1 MKKWWNTW
9 EPLWQE
15 GKRCVKARGVF
26 SGCRFQIAD
35 LMCFLTLTFSYF
47 LWMISLNRYG
57 VYGEISN
64 NQAVSQSFWNWQA
77 LALQRPA
84 QKLVEGTRRCWAQ
97 RSVGIT
103 TLLTILLYWQVWME
117 MMLKLD
123 FRYNW
128 SLWPKSLKMMYI
140 YISWVSWVLP
150 SPTVPLAIGC
160 SWWPCDDIF
169 DDAIMSCLGFIGHVW
184 DFQKHMD
191 ERFPINNSK
200 FLGTLIDYPPNS
212 ISDNSCR

>member
-103 TLLTILLYWQVWME
+103 TLLTIVLTGVNGNDAETWFQIQLVIMAKEPQNDV
-117 MMLKLD
+117 
-123 FRYNW
+123 
-128 SLWPKSLKMMYI
+128 YI
-140 YISWVSWVLP
+140 YILGILGPALTNS
-150 SPTVPLAIGC
+150 AIGHWMFLVAV
-160 SWWPCDDIF
+160 WWHLRWCYHVLFGIYW
-169 DDAIMSCLGFIGHVW
+169 ACLGFSETHGWAI
-184 DFQKHMD
+184 
-191 ERFPINNSK
+191 
-200 FLGTLIDYPPNS
+200 PNK
-212 ISDNSCR
+212 

>member
-1 MKKWWNTW
+1 M
-9 EPLWQE
+9 
-15 GKRCVKARGVF
+15 KARGVF

-140 YISWVSWVLP
+140 YIYLGYLGSCPHQQCHWPLD
-150 SPTVPLAIGC
+150 VPGGRVMTSSMML
-160 SWWPCDDIF
+160 
-169 DDAIMSCLGFIGHVW
+169 SCPVW
-184 DFQKHMD
+184 DL
-191 ERFPINNSK
+191 
-200 FLGTLIDYPPNS
+200 LGMFGIFRNTWM
-212 ISDNSCR
+212 SDSQ